1 MSFVLNI
8 FGTNFSL
15 LKRIL
20 YLSLTLVFFR
30 IAFAQNSPSSSWQG
44 HFSYNSIKDIDSGP
58 DALYVASENS
68 LFFYEPYTNSLET
81 ISTIDGLSGEY
92 ITSIKYADGYDLIVI
107 GYETGLIE
115 VFDLN
120 TKRPGTT

>member
-8 FGTNFSL
+8 FGTNFSIL
-15 LKRIL
+15 NRIL
-20 YLSLTLVFFR
+20 YLFLALVFFR
-30 IAFAQNSPSSSWQG
+30 IAFAQNSQSDSWQG
-44 HFSYNSIKDIDSGP
+44 YFSYNSIKDIDSGP

-92 ITSIKYADGYDLIVI
+92 ITCLLYTSPSPRD
-107 GYETGLIE
+107 
-115 VFDLN
+115 
-120 TKRPGTT
+120 

>member
-15 LKRIL
+15 LNRIL
-20 YLSLTLVFFR
+20 YLSITLVLFR

-68 LFFYEPYTNSLET
+68 LFFYEPYT
-81 ISTIDGLSGEY
+81 
-92 ITSIKYADGYDLIVI
+92 K
-107 GYETGLIE
+107 
-115 VFDLN
+115 
-120 TKRPGTT
+120 